1 VGIVGAFTLSRPFCI
16 NASATASASTEK
28 ARRGF
33 EREHNRKVEPNA
45 MGIGMAEKK
54 SSASPGEH
62 NPEHSAKIQ
71 QSRHEKAAQEE
82 CRWSRSE
89 TLESAG

>member
-1 VGIVGAFTLSRPFCI
+1 
-16 NASATASASTEK
+16 
-28 ARRGF
+28 
-33 EREHNRKVEPNA
+33 
-45 MGIGMAEKK
+45 MAEKK
-54 SSASPGEH
+54 SPASPGEH

-71 QSRHEKAAQEE
+71 QRRHEKAAQEE